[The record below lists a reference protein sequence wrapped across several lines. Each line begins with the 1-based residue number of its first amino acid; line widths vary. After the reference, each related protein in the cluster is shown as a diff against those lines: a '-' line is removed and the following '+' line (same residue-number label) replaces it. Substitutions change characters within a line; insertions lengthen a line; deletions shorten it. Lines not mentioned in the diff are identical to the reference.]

1 MKKVLDRI
9 PKPAGALPAKAQ
21 AWVLMGLTAVI
32 AATLFTFPGEPAPD
46 PQAGSEAGGPAHPA
60 LPGAPVTVGALD
72 SAADRI
78 SQEAVRGAEVRLQRD
93 LGLPETRED
102 GLPHPP
108 EAIPSEQPE
117 SDAELDG
124 YSAAPSLEETIAQE
138 ERMRS
143 YRSLQVPSLVQS
155 RRERLASPSA
165 GSSLPDPPLPAAP
178 RAPVPQVRGG
188 EEAAPD
194 SGPRL
199 HRLRAGEF
207 LEAVLAN
214 RLSGEFAG
222 PVDAM
227 VSSDVY
233 DRTRQHLLVPRG
245 ARAVGAA
252 SRVQDWGQTR
262 LAVTFHDLRLPDGR
276 SVPLGDSPALN
287 QIGETGL
294 RDRVDRHYLSTFAA
308 AGAIGALAGL
318 AQAVSP
324 QEALVTR
331 SGSARVSAGA
341 GLSRSAERVL
351 DRYLNR
357 MPRITVREGHR
368 IRIYLTRD
376 LELPPYQTG
385 AAWTGAS
392 PPERA
397 RTQAIKEG
405 DPS

>member
-32 AATLFTFPGEPAPD
+32 AATLFTFPGEPVPD
-46 PQAGSEAGGPAHPA
+46 PQAGSEAGGPAGTA
-60 LPGAPVTVGALD
+60 LPGSPVTVVTID
-72 SAADRI
+72 SAGDRI
-78 SQEAVRGAEVRLQRD
+78 SQEADRGAELRLRRD

-108 EAIPSEQPE
+108 ATISAQNPAA
-117 SDAELDG
+117 DGELDG
-124 YSAAPSLEETIAQE
+124 YSAGPSLEESIEQE
-138 ERMRS
+138 ERMRR

-155 RRERLASPSA
+155 RRERLSAPSA
-165 GSSLPDPPLPAAP
+165 GSSLPELPVAAATRAAAP
-178 RAPVPQVRGG
+178 QGRSG
-188 EEAAPD
+188 EEAARD

-199 HRLRAGEF
+199 HRLRAGDF
-207 LEAVLAN
+207 LEGVLAN

-227 VSSDVY
+227 VSSHVY

-245 ARAVGAA
+245 ARVVGAA

-294 RDRVDRHYLSTFAA
+294 RDRVDRHYLSTFVA

-318 AQAVSP
+318 AQSVSP

-331 SGSARVSAGA
+331 LGAARVSAGT

-357 MPRITVREGHR
+357 LPRITVREGHR

-376 LELPPYQTG
+376 LELPAYHPGGVGT
-385 AAWTGAS
+385 AAS
-392 PPERA
+392 PPETDPA
-397 RTQAIKEG
+397 QATEQG